1 MRSDVLPATVR
12 ALYPFESHYYTLSD
26 GTRMHYVDDG
36 PPDGEVLV
44 FAHGYPLWS
53 FEFRALIVYYAA
65 QGYRCVAMDY
75 IGYGLSDKPG
85 RRRYHTL
92 RRHTYNLIELIGG
105 LELRDVTLVVE
116 DWGGPF
122 GLGYAIRHVEN
133 VKRLVI
139 MNTWAFQESYVHR
152 WHPLVRLVTRPGV
165 GELLFGP
172 LNLAFTLGVQRWTA
186 RELSP
191 TVLQAY
197 RVPFRDM
204 RNRGALVQFPRM
216 ISTSASHPSAGEM
229 RDLEARLATLQHV
242 PTLLVWGQ
250 DDPVFTPDVARHWK
264 QVLPRAQ
271 GPHFIAGAGHYLA
284 EDAPDA
290 LVQHVDRFLES
301 TERSVSE

>member
-36 PPDGEVLV
+36 PPEGDVLI
-44 FAHGYPLWS
+44 FAHSYPLWS

-85 RRRYHTL
+85 SRRYHTL

-105 LELRDVTLVVE
+105 LELRNVTLVVE
-116 DWGGPF
+116 DWGGPL

-139 MNTWAFQESYVHR
+139 MNTWAFQQSYVHR
-152 WHPLVRLVTRPGV
+152 LHPLVHLVTRPGV

-172 LNLAFTLGVQRWTA
+172 LNLAFTLGVQHWTA

-197 RVPFRDM
+197 KVPFRDM

-229 RDLEARLATLQHV
+229 RDLEARLTTLQHI

-250 DDPVFTPDVARHWK
+250 NDPIFTPDVAQHWK

-271 GPHFIAGAGHYLA
+271 GPHFIAGAGHYPT

-290 LVQHVDRFLES
+290 LVQQIDRFLES
-301 TERSVSE
+301 TERGASE

>member
-1 MRSDVLPATVR
+1 MTSDVLPATVR
-12 ALYPFESHYYTLSD
+12 ALYPFESHYYALSD

-53 FEFRALIVYYAA
+53 FEFRAPIIYYAA
-65 QGYRCVAMDY
+65 QGYRCIAMDY

-85 RRRYHTL
+85 SRRYHTL

-105 LELRDVTLVVE
+105 LELHDVTLVVE

-122 GLGYAIRHVEN
+122 GLGYAIRHLEN
-133 VKRLVI
+133 VKRLVV
-139 MNTWAFQESYVHR
+139 MNTWAFQESYSHR
-152 WHPLVRLVTRPGV
+152 LHPLVRLVTRRGV

-172 LNLAFTLGVQRWTA
+172 LNLAFRWGVQRWTA

-191 TVLQAY
+191 TVMQAY
-197 RVPFRDM
+197 KVPFRDV
-204 RNRGALVQFPRM
+204 RSRVALVQFPRM

-229 RDLEARLATLQHV
+229 RDLEERLSTLQHI
-242 PTLLVWGQ
+242 PTLLLWGE

-264 QVLPRAQ
+264 EVLPRAQ
-271 GPHFIAGAGHYLA
+271 GPRFVPNAGHYLA

-290 LVQHVDRFLES
+290 LVQQLDRFLEN
-301 TERSVSE
+301 T